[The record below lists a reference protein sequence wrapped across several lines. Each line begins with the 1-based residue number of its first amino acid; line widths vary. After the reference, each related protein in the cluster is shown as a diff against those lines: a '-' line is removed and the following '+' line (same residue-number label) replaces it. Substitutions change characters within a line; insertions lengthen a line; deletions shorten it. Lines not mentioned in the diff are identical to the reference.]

1 MVKRLLRAATP
12 LATLLCAAMA
22 PHSTGSTPARTYG
35 EVYARVRKIPAFA
48 RKYGLRCSAC
58 HTVWPEL
65 TAFGQRFKDNGYQ
78 LGNDRDSPIWQ
89 SNGYWP
95 IAIRTTPQVHLEN
108 TTHQPTDAGEATIT
122 QVGFDLSGVDFL
134 MLGTLYKNITFGL
147 VPTLDP
153 DGTTGLEAAFVR
165 FDNLGNSPWA
175 NVKVGKFELDNLLS
189 EKRFTWLSNN
199 GGFLY
204 AYHYQPAGSVD
215 NYVFGLGDNQIGAE
229 LSGHSL
235 NSYTRYSVSLLA
247 TDDGEAGLSTG
258 KGADAM
264 VTLSQAW
271 AAGSGLGPQRVGV
284 FGYLGHRP
292 TTFQT
297 SGGDPI
303 PGTAS
308 DFKSFVRVGATAQ
321 VWIGNLELLPM
332 FSHAYDDEALGGSTQ
347 KPTWN
352 TTMLEAHYVANP
364 RLLVQGRFEMLRN
377 SKQADPA
384 TPKTFGD
391 ADAVA
396 VGFRALPFMFSR
408 DGMAFHGE
416 FAMTKTT
423 GMAPLSGN
431 GTGVDALTPDT
442 KIWSRSLFLGFDF
455 AF

>member
-1 MVKRLLRAATP
+1 
-12 LATLLCAAMA
+12 
-22 PHSTGSTPARTYG
+22 
-35 EVYARVRKIPAFA
+35 
-48 RKYGLRCSAC
+48 
-58 HTVWPEL
+58 
-65 TAFGQRFKDNGYQ
+65 
-78 LGNDRDSPIWQ
+78 
-89 SNGYWP
+89 
-95 IAIRTTPQVHLEN
+95 
-108 TTHQPTDAGEATIT
+108 
-122 QVGFDLSGVDFL
+122 
-134 MLGTLYKNITFGL
+134 MLK
-147 VPTLDP
+147 
-153 DGTTGLEAAFVR
+153 
-165 FDNLGNSPWA
+165 
-175 NVKVGKFELDNLLS
+175 
-189 EKRFTWLSNN
+189 
-199 GGFLY
+199 
-204 AYHYQPAGSVD
+204 
-215 NYVFGLGDNQIGAE
+215 
-229 LSGHSL
+229 
-235 NSYTRYSVSLLA
+235 
-247 TDDGEAGLSTG
+247 
-258 KGADAM
+258 